1 MQILSTFCTYNVT
14 KSIRLSKICK
24 DSYYTFSYTRYCYS
38 ILVSKVAIIDQRQG
52 SRVLSKAEAGSPQNI
67 DFGLS
72 AQTQKFE
79 TKTISF
85 RSPVPLD
92 KGNAGAG
99 GDIETITDHRL
110 QKWETSAFVCYPGS
124 RQDSQYNGA
133 DHEDRNHIAV
143 AVLNINMKK

>member
-1 MQILSTFCTYNVT
+1 M
-14 KSIRLSKICK
+14 
-24 DSYYTFSYTRYCYS
+24 
-38 ILVSKVAIIDQRQG
+38 
-52 SRVLSKAEAGSPQNI
+52 

-99 GDIETITDHRL
+99 GDIETI
-110 QKWETSAFVCYPGS
+110 
-124 RQDSQYNGA
+124 
-133 DHEDRNHIAV
+133 
-143 AVLNINMKK
+143 

>member
-1 MQILSTFCTYNVT
+1 M
-14 KSIRLSKICK
+14 
-24 DSYYTFSYTRYCYS
+24 
-38 ILVSKVAIIDQRQG
+38 
-52 SRVLSKAEAGSPQNI
+52 

-110 QKWETSAFVCYPGS
+110 QKWETTVLRLCVILVPG
-124 RQDSQYNGA
+124 RTLNA
-133 DHEDRNHIAV
+133 MVLTTRIATT
-143 AVLNINMKK
+143 LLWQF